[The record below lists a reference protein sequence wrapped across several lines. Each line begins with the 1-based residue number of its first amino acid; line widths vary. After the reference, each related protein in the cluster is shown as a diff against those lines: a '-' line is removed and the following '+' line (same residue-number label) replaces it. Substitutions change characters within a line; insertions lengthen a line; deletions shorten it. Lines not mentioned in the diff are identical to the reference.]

1 MTFIVPLH
9 IFIPTRSFLSCYFS
23 PSSLPF
29 FLPRPL
35 KKVEV
40 CPPPSV
46 GATATFHL
54 LMKGQNQIPPHLA
67 GSEHYASSSVNSFE
81 KSAGRLESDTASI
94 SSLQGD
100 VGEGEGGREVGSKDS
115 NSSSDRFLSNQSHS
129 LSCFGEPNAKFAPFS
144 VAYDPASFSSSSSSG
159 LKLLLEVGIA
169 LPFSSLPLYLP
180 LHENYVRCWTPLLSI
195 TCPLLPD
202 ALLPCPLSP
211 LPLVPFL
218 PFRFT
223 FRLVFFK
230 LFHRILYYSACRPR
244 LWRRV

>member
-1 MTFIVPLH
+1 M
-9 IFIPTRSFLSCYFS
+9 
-23 PSSLPF
+23 
-29 FLPRPL
+29 
-35 KKVEV
+35 

-54 LMKGQNQIPPHLA
+54 LTKGKNQNPPHLVGA
-67 GSEHYASSSVNSFE
+67 EHYASSSVNSFE

-100 VGEGEGGREVGSKDS
+100 VGEGEGGREVGRTDS
-115 NSSSDRFLSNQSHS
+115 NSSNHHDCHHGSRS

-144 VAYDPASFSSSSSSG
+144 VAYDPASCSSSSSSG
-159 LKLLLEVGIA
+159 LKLLLEVGIGR
-169 LPFSSLPLYLP
+169 LFSSLPLYLP
-180 LHENYVRCWTPLLSI
+180 LHENYVRCWTSFLSI

-223 FRLVFFK
+223 IRLVFFK